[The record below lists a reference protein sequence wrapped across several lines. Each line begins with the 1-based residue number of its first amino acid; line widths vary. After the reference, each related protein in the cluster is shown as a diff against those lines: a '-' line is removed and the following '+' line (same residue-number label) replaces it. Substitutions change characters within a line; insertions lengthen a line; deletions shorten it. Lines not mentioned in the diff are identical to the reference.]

1 MSSNT
6 PTFRSKQLNE
16 VIIDAMLDVYNDYA
30 MLYDMFKDEEYKK
43 IADGVIALMKVQL
56 NKKKTVSV
64 VVKKIEG

>member
-30 MLYDMFKDEEYKK
+30 MLYSMFKDEEYKK